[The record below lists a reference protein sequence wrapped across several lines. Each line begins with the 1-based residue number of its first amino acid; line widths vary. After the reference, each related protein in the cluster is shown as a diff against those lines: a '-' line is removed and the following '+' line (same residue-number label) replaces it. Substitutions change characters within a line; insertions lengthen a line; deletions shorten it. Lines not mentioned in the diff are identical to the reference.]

1 MAFLLSDKDIFQV
14 TMTYLLGD
22 NNMGSSAED
31 GNGGDDGEGSEDDE
45 AETVQNLGDH
55 YCHDGHQVSHVD
67 YQDHHDCHLVQ
78 HPGADEP
85 SQHR

>member
-1 MAFLLSDKDIFQV
+1 MVFLLSDNDIFQVTMTFLSDKEIFQV

-45 AETVQNLGDH
+45 AKTVQNLDDH
-55 YCHDGHQVSHVD
+55 YCHDGHQV
-67 YQDHHDCHLVQ
+67 
-78 HPGADEP
+78 
-85 SQHR
+85 